1 MLEICTHKSEKNSN
15 MNENLR
21 TNQEQCHARTS
32 NALQEGERPE
42 ANFAIQLFEGKKVRF
57 VWDEEQEKYYFA
69 VVDIVQVLTES
80 ADYQTARKYWKV
92 LKGRLLKE
100 GNETVTNC
108 YQLKLPAADGKNRLT
123 DVADLEQIFRL
134 IQSIPSKKAEP
145 VKKWLA
151 EVGAQRIDQMI
162 DPELTFQMA
171 VEDYRRQGY
180 SDRWINER
188 MRSIEMRKE
197 LTDEW
202 HRSGI
207 HEPKDFA
214 ILTNVLTKAW
224 SGMTT
229 GEYKRHKGLTKENLR
244 DNMTN
249 VELALNNTLTEVA
262 TTEIA
267 RQRKTQ
273 GMKESRQSAQAG
285 GQIAKNT
292 RDDLERQLGRT
303 VISSERA
310 SDYIRPIESQDADAL
325 QLPDEEK

>member
-1 MLEICTHKSEKNSN
+1 
-15 MNENLR
+15 MNE
-21 TNQEQCHARTS
+21 
-32 NALQEGERPE
+32 
-42 ANFAIQLFEGKKVRF
+42 NFAIQLFEGKKVRIA
-57 VWDEEQEKYYFA
+57 WDAEKEKYYFA
-69 VVDIVQVLTES
+69 VADIVQVLTDTVNPR
-80 ADYQTARKYWKV
+80 DYIKKMLRRDPE
-92 LKGRLLKE
+92 LKSKWGTICPPVEMLA
-100 GNETVTNC
+100 
-108 YQLKLPAADGKNRLT
+108 PDGKRRKT
-123 DVADLEQIFRL
+123 QAADLEGIFRI

-145 VKKWLA
+145 VRQWLA
-151 EVGAQRIDQMI
+151 EVGSQRIDQMI

-229 GEYKRHKGLTKENLR
+229 KQYKHYKGLTKENLR

-249 VELALNNTLTEVA
+249 IELALNTLAEVA
-262 TTEIA
+262 TTEY
-267 RQRKTQ
+267 
-273 GMKESRQSAQAG
+273 SRQSNPQTMVESQRIAQEG
-285 GQIAKNT
+285 GNVA
-292 RDDLERQLGRT
+292 RDARQTMERRLGRS
-303 VISSERA
+303 VVSPKRA
-310 SDYIRPIESQDADAL
+310 SDYIKPIEGETLDMLAL
-325 QLPDEEK
+325 EENDE

>member
-1 MLEICTHKSEKNSN
+1 MFAKISIIFQATKLKSLKFQLFAYFETIFAYFAGQVFELLLRLNYFEKNLQVWRLFNSRWGTICTPTRMK
-15 MNENLR
+15 
-21 TNQEQCHARTS
+21 
-32 NALQEGERPE
+32 
-42 ANFAIQLFEGKKVRF
+42 
-57 VWDEEQEKYYFA
+57 
-69 VVDIVQVLTES
+69 
-80 ADYQTARKYWKV
+80 
-92 LKGRLLKE
+92 
-100 GNETVTNC
+100 
-108 YQLKLPAADGKNRLT
+108 AADGKYYMT
-123 DVADLEQIFRL
+123 QASDLKGIFRI

-151 EVGAQRIDQMI
+151 EVGEQRIDQMI

-171 VEDYRRQGY
+171 VDDYRRQGY

-229 GEYKRHKGLTKENLR
+229 VEYKRHKGLTKQNLR

-249 VELALNNTLTEVA
+249 IELALNTLAEVA
-262 TTEIA
+262 TTEISKERNA
-267 RQRKTQ
+267 Q
-273 GMKESRQSAQAG
+273 GMKESRQEAQAG

-310 SDYIRPIESQDADAL
+310 SDYIRPIEQADAKE
-325 QLPDEEK
+325 LPDTNKSD

>member
-1 MLEICTHKSEKNSN
+1 

-249 VELALNNTLTEVA
+249 VELALNTLAEVA

-273 GMKESRQSAQAG
+273 GMKESRQAAQAG

>member
-1 MLEICTHKSEKNSN
+1 MK
-15 MNENLR
+15 EN
-21 TNQEQCHARTS
+21 
-32 NALQEGERPE
+32 
-42 ANFAIQLFEGKKVRF
+42 FYIQLFEGKQVRI
-57 VWDEEQEKYYFA
+57 VWDAEKEKYYFA
-69 VVDIVQVLTES
+69 VADIVEILTES
-80 ADYQTARKYWKV
+80 KDVKQYVKRMRARDPELNSRW
-92 LKGRLLKE
+92 GTICTPTRMI
-100 GNETVTNC
+100 
-108 YQLKLPAADGKNRLT
+108 AADGKPYMTN
-123 DVADLEQIFRL
+123 ASDLEGVFRI

-151 EVGAQRIDQMI
+151 EVGAQRVDQMI

-229 GEYKRHKGLTKENLR
+229 GEYKRHKGLTKQNLR

-249 VELALNNTLTEVA
+249 VELMLNGLAEAAATELSRRENPKGFAQNANIAQRGGDVA
-262 TTEIA
+262 HVA
-267 RQRKTQ
+267 RER
-273 GMKESRQSAQAG
+273 
-285 GQIAKNT
+285 
-292 RDDLERQLGRT
+292 LEQELGDT
-303 VISSERA
+303 VISDKRA
-310 SDYIRPIESQDADAL
+310 LNFTKPKDELPFNDA
-325 QLPDEEK
+325 EEVKE

>member
-1 MLEICTHKSEKNSN
+1 MDD
-15 MNENLR
+15 
-21 TNQEQCHARTS
+21 
-32 NALQEGERPE
+32 
-42 ANFAIQLFEGKKVRF
+42 NFAIQLFEGKKVRF
-57 VWDEEQEKYYFA
+57 VWDEEEEKYYFA

-80 ADYQTARKYWKV
+80 ADATAYWRK
-92 LKGRLLKE
+92 LKQRLKAE

-108 YQLKLPAADGKNRLT
+108 HALKLPAADGKKRLT

-207 HEPKDFA
+207 HEPRDFA

-249 VELALNNTLTEVA
+249 VELALNTLAEVA

-267 RQRKTQ
+267 RQRQTK
-273 GMKESRQSAQAG
+273 GMKESRDAAQAG
-285 GQIAKNT
+285 GRIAKNT

-310 SDYIRPIESQDADAL
+310 SDYIKPIESQDADAL
-325 QLPDEEK
+325 PIPDEEK